1 DVIVNTV
8 LNNLITIE
16 IVIFGISFIFIFI
29 AILLIAN
36 VIRLNIYAKR
46 LNIRSML
53 LVGATRNF
61 VRKPFI
67 TKGFIQGVWGGI
79 LAIVAL
85 AATLYLGNQYIP
97 QFIDFKYI
105 SILSLILLA
114 IFIFSILFTIIIAL
128 LSVNKYIKINRDRL
142 YL

>member
-1 DVIVNTV
+1 MKKT
-8 LNNLITIE
+8 
-16 IVIFGISFIFIFI
+16 FI
-29 AILLIAN
+29 
-36 VIRLNIYAKR
+36 K
-46 LNIRSML
+46 NIR
-53 LVGATRNF
+53 RE
-61 VRKPFI
+61 I
-67 TKGFIQGVWGGI
+67 TKSISRFMAI

-105 SILSLILLA
+105 SIPSLILLA